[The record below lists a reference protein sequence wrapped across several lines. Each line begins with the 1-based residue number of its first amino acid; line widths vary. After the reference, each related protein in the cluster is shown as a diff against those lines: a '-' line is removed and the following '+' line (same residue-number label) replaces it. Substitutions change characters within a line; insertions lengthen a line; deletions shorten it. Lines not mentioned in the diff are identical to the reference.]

1 MASIYEKNGHWYLR
15 YKAANGRWSDKKSA
29 ARTKKEARRLADDL
43 ERSSERERFG
53 LEQAATD
60 MSVGDLVRWWLE
72 NVWMG
77 RPSYA
82 KAKSACERHLISA
95 RLFLVPADQ
104 INAGQIERFLDE
116 KTRILGTKGKPLGP
130 QAVNHLRSFLRR
142 AFAAAIKE
150 KMIAGP
156 NPLDEVRTWKVPKRK
171 PDFLR
176 LHEVGLV
183 LPAIP
188 SKWRP
193 LFATAVYA
201 GLRKGELLG
210 LRKQDVDFDLG
221 LIFVRRSYGREIPK
235 GGHEDGI
242 PVAAELYPYLQDA
255 VSRSASSLVFP
266 KADGTMYPPTTQL
279 EAVLRR
285 ALRRAGIV
293 QGYRH
298 KCRKQ
303 GCGHVEASA
312 DGELRRCPKDG
323 HKLWVTSLVRPI
335 RFHDLRHTTGSLLTM
350 RGANLHSVQR
360 ILRHSD
366 PRTTAGTY
374 LHLEPGYLRREIDLL
389 SFAPTDSSPAES
401 VPDTRTTSPGA
412 APFAAILL
420 LGPGEGGTEGP
431 SQHPIQ
437 RELSAAY
444 DGAGYRVRT
453 DDIQLGKTKTAVPGR
468 YGQR

>member
-1 MASIYEKNGHWYLR
+1 MASVYEKNGHWYLR
-15 YKAANGRWSDKKSA
+15 YKAASGQWCDKKSG
-29 ARTKKEARRLADDL
+29 ARTKTEARRLADDL
-43 ERSSERERFG
+43 DRSCERVRFG
-53 LEQAATD
+53 LDHPPSDRSFA
-60 MSVGDLVRWWLE
+60 DLLRWWLE
-72 NVWMG
+72 NVWKG

-82 KAKSACERHLISA
+82 KAKSAFERHLISA
-95 RLFLVPADQ
+95 PLLQARPDE
-104 INAGQIERFLDE
+104 ITAGQLERFLDE
-116 KTRILGTKGKPLGP
+116 KTRTTGPKGKPLGP
-130 QAVNHLRSFLRR
+130 QAVNHLRGFLRR
-142 AFAAAIKE
+142 VYAAAIKE

-176 LHEVGLV
+176 LHEVPLV
-183 LPAIP
+183 LPAVR
-188 SKWRP
+188 SNWRP
-193 LFATAVYA
+193 LFATAIYA

-235 GGHEDGI
+235 GGHEDGVPI
-242 PVAAELYPYLQDA
+242 AAELFPYLEDA
-255 VSRSASSLVFP
+255 ISRSPSALVFP
-266 KADGTMYPPTTQL
+266 RPDGGMYPPTTQL

-285 ALRRAGIV
+285 AVRRAGIV

-303 GCGHVEASA
+303 GCGHVEPAA
-312 DGELRRCPKDG
+312 DDGVRRCPKDG

-389 SFAPTDSSPAES
+389 SFAPTAPATVLPPS
-401 VPDTRTTSPGA
+401 RAHA
-412 APFAAILL
+412 AKPEPRPFAAILL
-420 LGPGEGGTEGP
+420 LGPGEGGQEPRTRE
-431 SQHPIQ
+431 PIPVDV
-437 RELSAAY
+437 SSPY
-444 DGAGYRVRT
+444 DGAGYQGRT
-453 DDIQLGKTKTAVPGR
+453 GDIQLGKLTL
-468 YGQR
+468 YQLS

>member
-1 MASIYEKNGHWYLR
+1 MASVYEKNGHWYLR
-15 YKAANGRWSDKKSA
+15 YRNESGRWSDKKSA
-29 ARTKKEARRLADDL
+29 ARTKTEARRMADDL
-43 ERSSERERFG
+43 ERSAERVRLG
-53 LEQAATD
+53 LEERTSDQSIAD
-60 MSVGDLVRWWLE
+60 MLRWWLE
-72 NVWMG
+72 NVWKG
-77 RPSYA
+77 RPSYK
-82 KAKSACERHLISA
+82 KAKSAVACHLLDAPLLQS
-95 RLFLVPADQ
+95 RPADVT
-104 INAGQIERFLDE
+104 AGQLERFLDQ
-116 KTRILGTKGKPLGP
+116 KTRTPGKKGKPLGP

-142 AFAAAIKE
+142 AYTAALKE
-150 KMIAGP
+150 KLIKGT
-156 NPLDEVRTWKVPKRK
+156 NPIDEVRTWKVPKRK

-176 LHEVGLV
+176 LHEVPLV
-183 LPAIP
+183 LPAVRP
-188 SKWRP
+188 NWRP
-193 LFATAVYA
+193 LFATAIYA

-221 LIFVRRSYGREIPK
+221 LIFVRRSYDREIPK

-242 PVAAELYPYLQDA
+242 PIAAELLPYLKDA
-255 VSRSASSLVFP
+255 VSRSPCALVFP
-266 KADGTMYPPTTQL
+266 RPDGAMYPPTTQL

-303 GCGHVEASA
+303 GCGHVEPAA
-312 DGELRRCPKDG
+312 DDGLRRCPKDQ

-389 SFAPTDSSPAES
+389 KFEPDQKPVPVPQKAASASESAPL
-401 VPDTRTTSPGA
+401 
-412 APFAAILL
+412 AAILL
-420 LGPGEGGTEGP
+420 LDPARGEKQGRTAKQNP
-431 SQHPIQ
+431 V
-437 RELSAAY
+437 ELSARY
-444 DGAGYRVRT
+444 EGAGYRVRT
-453 DDIQLGKTKTAVPGR
+453 DDIQLGKTKTAVSGR
-468 YGQR
+468 DG

>member
-1 MASIYEKNGHWYLR
+1 MASVYEKNGHWYLR
-15 YKAANGRWSDKKSA
+15 YKTATGRWCDKKSE
-29 ARTKKEARRLADDL
+29 ARTKTEARRMSDDL
-43 ERSSERERFG
+43 ERSSERVRFG
-53 LEQAATD
+53 LD
-60 MSVGDLVRWWLE
+60 HPPSDRSVGELLRWWLE
-72 NVWMG
+72 NVWKG

-82 KAKSACERHLISA
+82 KAKSAVELHLVNAPLLQA
-95 RLFLVPADQ
+95 RPDE
-104 INAGQIERFLDE
+104 ITAGQLERFLDA
-116 KTRILGTKGKPLGP
+116 KTRTPGRKGKPLGP

-142 AFAAAIKE
+142 AYSAALKE
-150 KMIAGP
+150 KLISGV

-176 LHEVGLV
+176 LHEVPLV
-183 LPAIP
+183 LPAIR
-188 SKWRP
+188 SNWRP
-193 LFATAVYA
+193 LFATAIYA

-242 PVAAELYPYLQDA
+242 PIASELFQYLEVA
-255 VSRSASSLVFP
+255 VSRSPSSLIFP
-266 KADGTMYPPTTQL
+266 RPDGGMYPPTTQL

-298 KCRKQ
+298 KCRKH
-303 GCGHVEASA
+303 GCGHVEPATDA
-312 DGELRRCPKDG
+312 GLRRCPADD

-350 RGANLHSVQR
+350 RGASLHSVQR

-389 SFAPTDSSPAES
+389 SFAPSAAAGALPSSDAHAARPAS
-401 VPDTRTTSPGA
+401 RPL
-412 APFAAILL
+412 AAILL
-420 LGPGEGGTEGP
+420 LGSGEGAQAGP
-431 SQHPIQ
+431 TRDQIPVEVSDP
-437 RELSAAY
+437 Y
-444 DGAGYRVRT
+444 DGAGYRSRT
-453 DDIQLGKTKTAVPGR
+453 DDIQLGKL
-468 YGQR
+468 GQQRCWG

>member
-1 MASIYEKNGHWYLR
+1 MASVYEKNGHWYLR

-53 LEQAATD
+53 LEKAPTD
-60 MSVGDLVRWWLE
+60 MPVADLVRWWLE
-72 NVWMG
+72 NVWKG

-82 KAKSACERHLISA
+82 KAKSACEHHLIDA
-95 RLFLVPADQ
+95 MLFELPADQ

-116 KTRILGTKGKPLGP
+116 KTRIVGTKGKPLGP

-183 LPAIP
+183 LPAVP

-235 GGHEDGI
+235 GGHEDGVPI
-242 PVAAELYPYLQDA
+242 AAELYPHLRSA
-255 VSRSASSLVFP
+255 ISRSPSSLIFP

-293 QGYRH
+293 EGYRH

-303 GCGHVEASA
+303 GCGHVEPTA
-312 DGELRRCPKDG
+312 DGRLRRCPKDG

-366 PRTTAGTY
+366 PRTTANTY

-389 SFAPTDSSPAES
+389 SFAPSATGTVASPSNTHASSPAA
-401 VPDTRTTSPGA
+401 P
-412 APFAAILL
+412 PFAAILL
-420 LGPGEGGTEGP
+420 LGSGEGGEEARP
-431 SQHPIQ
+431 QERIPIDVS
-437 RELSAAY
+437 EPY

-453 DDIQLGKTKTAVPGR
+453 DDIQLGKLTL
-468 YGQR
+468 YQLS